1 MMEVEEVTE
10 VTEVEMGVDYY
21 ISNRNRWGA
30 VEVGVFNKEGS
41 PGVNVQIEW
50 KRAEGRVTPS
60 TQEEVDLLNDLLK
73 TKGELCLS
81 DIKDSET
88 YDTMD
93 GNEYFVYHQGWSE
106 EDKEA
111 LEAEYDNDED
121 GSYFDRR
128 DLLEV
133 KGYEHDYY
141 ELYLTDI
148 ILEEAVGE
156 DTSNEPVG
164 QYGFDDNNDDI
175 DGEWNRWASESKQ

>member
-1 MMEVEEVTE
+1 
-10 VTEVEMGVDYY
+10 MGVDYY

-50 KRAEGRVTPS
+50 KRADGRVTPS

-121 GSYFDRR
+121 GTYFDRR

>member
-1 MMEVEEVTE
+1 
-10 VTEVEMGVDYY
+10 MGVDYY

-41 PGVNVQIEW
+41 PGANVQIEW

-121 GSYFDRR
+121 GTYFDRR